1 MTLINKIT
9 FALAIWGAILSTILG
24 IQKFFL
30 EKKRIKI
37 TFIELVWAADY
48 KISIVNIG
56 HRPIT
61 ITDINLEIS
70 TQERKIPANARF
82 KEEIGLP
89 VTITDGGIPA
99 EFILTDVLY
108 DEIYYKHADLKITVY
123 DAEGNTFS
131 KYKREM
137 YDEKYSSKEVQ

>member
-24 IQKFFL
+24 IQKFIL

-56 HRPIT
+56 YRPIT

-70 TQERKIPANARF
+70 TQERKIPSNARF
-82 KEEIGLP
+82 KEEIDLP
-89 VTITDGGIPA
+89 ITLTDGGIPA

-131 KYKREM
+131 KYKKEI